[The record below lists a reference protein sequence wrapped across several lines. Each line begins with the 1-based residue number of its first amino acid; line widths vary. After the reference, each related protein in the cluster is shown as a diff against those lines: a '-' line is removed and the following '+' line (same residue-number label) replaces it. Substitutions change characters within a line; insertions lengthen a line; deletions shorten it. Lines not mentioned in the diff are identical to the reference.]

1 MTEHIQSTT
10 DSPLINM
17 IFHYGLAEEMPKIA
31 EIIINAS
38 ILIERTQHLQADSYQ
53 RSPERTG
60 YANGFKKKSLL
71 TSMSK
76 LDLQGAR
83 VDQTLKL
90 SIAEM
95 YLQGINTRKASKVL
109 RDILLKKEEY

>member
-1 MTEHIQSTT
+1 
-10 DSPLINM
+10 M

-31 EIIINAS
+31 KIIINAS

-71 TSMSK
+71 TS
-76 LDLQGAR
+76 GAR